1 MEHNMISFLLNN
13 KVTTIVQARAD
24 LTLLEYLREQ
34 QNLTGTKEGCASG
47 DCGACTV
54 VLAAVVS
61 GDTTVSN
68 RSKGILE
75 YKTINS
81 CVTFLSAL
89 HGKQLI
95 TVEHLSDGKDLHPVQ
110 QSMVEHHGSQCGF
123 CTPGFIMSMFAL
135 YQQPK
140 EPDREAVIQALSGN
154 LCRCTGYR
162 PIIDATLSV
171 CQNKQT
177 DKFRD
182 TQAQTVKC
190 LNEIADVNSVTD
202 VSGIT
207 SINDSV
213 ISTENLL
220 VPTSRQALAAA
231 KARYPQANVFAGST
245 DLALQVTQQLKS
257 FDKLIA
263 LGAVPELN
271 QLVEQQ
277 QGLLIGAALP
287 FGKIETSLLKHFPQL
302 SELLWRFAATPI
314 RNQAS
319 LGGNVA
325 GGSPIGDMPPALLA
339 LNAVI
344 HLDDGQQRRKIAAT
358 EFFLDYRKTA
368 LKSSEWIEAIFIP
381 FIHHSHLV
389 RAYKVSKRYEDD
401 ISAVCAVFN
410 LQIIDDKVQHID
422 SGFGGVAAIP
432 ATVIELNTQLQGR
445 AWSSSETF
453 EIGRDI
459 LKHAFIPLD
468 DVRAS
473 KTYRIAMLTN
483 LWKRFW
489 LETNQSTQKIE
500 TRVLHIP
507 CSNDRPTDRLTEDS
521 TKNSTKNSTGSSPG
535 EQRHA

>member
-1 MEHNMISFLLNN
+1 MERIMISFLLNN
-13 KVTTIVQARAD
+13 EITNIDHTRAD

-54 VLAAVVS
+54 VIAEVVS
-61 GDTTVSN
+61 NAVIANNSLELNDSPELKTS
-68 RSKGILE
+68 LE
-75 YKTINS
+75 YRAINS

-95 TVEHLSDGKDLHPVQ
+95 TVEHLPEGKELHPVQ

-135 YQQPK
+135 YQQTQQ
-140 EPDREAVIQALSGN
+140 PDREMVIQALSGN

-162 PIIDATLSV
+162 PIIDATLSA
-171 CQNKQT
+171 CQNKPT
-177 DKFRD
+177 DKFK
-182 TQAQTVKC
+182 QAETQTVER
-190 LNEIADVNSVTD
+190 LNDINNQVIGTD
-202 VSGIT
+202 S
-207 SINDSV
+207 
-213 ISTENLL
+213 LL
-220 VPTSRQALAAA
+220 VPTSRQELAAA
-231 KARYPQANVFAGST
+231 KGKYPQANVFAGST

-257 FDKLIA
+257 FEKLIA
-263 LGAVPELN
+263 LGAMPDLN
-271 QLVEQQ
+271 QLVEQK

-287 FGKIETSLLKHFPQL
+287 FGKLESSLLKHFPQL

-325 GGSPIGDMPPALLA
+325 NASPIGDMPPALLA

-344 HLDDGQQRRKIAAT
+344 HLDNGQQRRTIPAS

-368 LKSSEWIEAIFIP
+368 LNVSEWIEAIYIP
-381 FIHHSHLV
+381 FTQPSNII
-389 RAYKVSKRYEDD
+389 RAYKISKRYEDD

-410 LQIIDDKVQHID
+410 AQIIAGKIHRFD

-432 ATVIELNTQLQGR
+432 ATVSALNEQLQGKT
-445 AWSSSETF
+445 WSSKDTF
-453 EIGRDI
+453 EIGSEI
-459 LKHAFIPLD
+459 LKHAFSPLD

-473 KTYRIAMLTN
+473 KTYRVNMLVN

-489 LETNQSTQKIE
+489 LETNQSAQKIE
-500 TRVLHIP
+500 TRVIHIP
-507 CSNDRPTDRLTEDS
+507 ALSDGATEVVH
-521 TKNSTKNSTGSSPG
+521 
-535 EQRHA
+535 HA

>member
-1 MEHNMISFLLNN
+1 MERNMISFLLNN
-13 KVTTIVQARAD
+13 EITTIDQARAD

-34 QNLTGTKEGCASG
+34 QKLTGTKEGCASG

-54 VLAAVVS
+54 VLAEVVS
-61 GDTTVSN
+61 NNDPLVN
-68 RSKGILE
+68 NLKYLA
-75 YKTINS
+75 INS

-95 TVEHLSDGKDLHPVQ
+95 TVEHLPDGKELHPVQ

-135 YQQPK
+135 YQQA
-140 EPDREAVIQALSGN
+140 EQPDRETVIQALSGN

-162 PIIDATLSV
+162 PIIDATLSA
-171 CQNKQT
+171 CQNQPT
-177 DKFRD
+177 DKFK
-182 TQAQTVKC
+182 QSEIQTVKR
-190 LNEIADVNSVTD
+190 LIDIKKQ
-202 VSGIT
+202 G
-207 SINDSV
+207 
-213 ISTENLL
+213 ISTDNLL
-220 VPTSRQALAAA
+220 IPTSRQALAAA
-231 KARYPQANVFAGST
+231 IAKYPKASVFAGST
-245 DLALQVTQQLKS
+245 DLALQVTQQLKT

-271 QLVEQQ
+271 QLDEQP

-287 FGKIETSLLKHFPQL
+287 FGKIEASLLKHFPQL

-325 GGSPIGDMPPALLA
+325 NASPIGDMPPALLA
-339 LNAVI
+339 LNAMI
-344 HLDDGQQRRKIAAT
+344 HLDNGQQKRTIAAS

-368 LKSSEWIEAIFIP
+368 LQASEWIEAIFIP
-381 FIHHSHLV
+381 YIEPTNLV
-389 RAYKVSKRYEDD
+389 RAYKISKRYEDD

-410 LQIIDDKVQHID
+410 AQIIAGKVQSIT

-432 ATVIELNTQLQGR
+432 ETVSELHNQLKGKT
-445 AWSSSETF
+445 WSSSEIF
-453 EIGRDI
+453 EIGNEI
-459 LKHAFIPLD
+459 LKQAFSPLD

-473 KTYRIAMLTN
+473 KSYRITMLSN

-489 LETNQSTQKIE
+489 LETNQSAQKIE
-500 TRVLHIP
+500 TRVVHIP
-507 CSNDRPTDRLTEDS
+507 SADEDS
-521 TKNSTKNSTGSSPG
+521 H
-535 EQRHA
+535 HA

>member
-1 MEHNMISFLLNN
+1 MISFLLNN
-13 KVTTIVQARAD
+13 KKTSIAQARAD

-54 VLAAVVS
+54 VLAEV
-61 GDTTVSN
+61 DDNN
-68 RSKGILE
+68 RAIHNQFANDPEYDPTNQLQSKLE
-75 YKTINS
+75 YRTINS

-95 TVEHLSDGKDLHPVQ
+95 TVEHLPDGKDLHPVQ
-110 QSMVEHHGSQCGF
+110 QSMIDHHGSQCGF

-135 YQQPK
+135 YHQA
-140 EPDREAVIQALSGN
+140 ELPDREAVIQALSGN

-171 CQNKQT
+171 CQNKRS
-177 DKFRD
+177 DKFKK
-182 TQAQTVKC
+182 TEIEIVKR
-190 LNEIADVNSVTD
+190 LND
-202 VSGIT
+202 
-207 SINDSV
+207 INDSV
-213 ISTENLL
+213 ISTNNLL
-220 VPTSRQALAAA
+220 IPTSRQALAAA
-231 KARYPQANVFAGST
+231 KAQYPDANVFAGST

-263 LGAVPELN
+263 LSAMPDLN
-271 QLVEQQ
+271 QLVEQDH
-277 QGLLIGAALP
+277 GLLIGAALP
-287 FGKIETSLLKHFPQL
+287 FGKIEASLLTHFPQL

-325 GGSPIGDMPPALLA
+325 NGSPIGDMPPALLA

-344 HLDDGQQRRKIAAT
+344 HLDDGKQRRKVVAS

-368 LKSSEWIEAIFIP
+368 LKTSEWIEAIFIP
-381 FIHHSHLV
+381 FIHRGNLV

-410 LQIIDDKVQHID
+410 LHVIDGKIHHID

-432 ATVIELNTQLQGR
+432 ATVLELNTELQGKT
-445 AWSSSETF
+445 WSSSEAF
-453 EIGRDI
+453 DVGKEI
-459 LKHAFIPLD
+459 LKQAFTPLD

-473 KTYRIAMLTN
+473 KTYRIAMLIN
-483 LWKRFW
+483 LWRRFW
-489 LETNQSTQKIE
+489 LETNQSTQQIE
-500 TRVLHIP
+500 TRVVHIP
-507 CSNDRPTDRLTEDS
+507 SLNDE
-521 TKNSTKNSTGSSPG
+521 STGKH
-535 EQRHA
+535 RHA

>member
-1 MEHNMISFLLNN
+1 MISFLLNN
-13 KVTTIVQARAD
+13 DITNIDQARAD

-54 VLAAVVS
+54 VLAEVIEHN
-61 GDTTVSN
+61 GTTQN
-68 RSKGILE
+68 NLE
-75 YKTINS
+75 YRAINS

-95 TVEHLSDGKDLHPVQ
+95 TVEHLPDGQNLHPVQ
-110 QSMVEHHGSQCGF
+110 NSMVEHHGSQCGF

-135 YQQPK
+135 YQQAQQ
-140 EPDREAVIQALSGN
+140 PDREAVIQALSGN

-171 CQNKQT
+171 CQNKQA
-177 DKFRD
+177 DKFK
-182 TQAQTVKC
+182 QIEIQTVNR
-190 LNEIADVNSVTD
+190 LNA
-202 VSGIT
+202 
-207 SINDSV
+207 INKQL
-213 ISTENLL
+213 ISTDNLL
-220 VPTSRQALAAA
+220 VPTSRQELAAA
-231 KARYPQANVFAGST
+231 KAKYPQANVFAGST

-263 LGAVPELN
+263 LGAVPDLN
-271 QLVEQQ
+271 MIVEQEE
-277 QGLLIGAALP
+277 GLLIGAALP
-287 FGKIETSLLKHFPQL
+287 FGKIESSLLKYFPQL

-325 GGSPIGDMPPALLA
+325 NGSPIGDMPPALLA

-344 HLDDGQQRRKIAAT
+344 HVDNGIHKRQIAAG

-368 LKSSEWIEAIFIP
+368 LKTSEWIESIFIP
-381 FIHHSHLV
+381 FTYPTNLV

-410 LQIIDDKVQHID
+410 LQVIDGKIHSID

-432 ATVIELNTQLQGR
+432 ATVLELNTQLKGKT
-445 AWSSSETF
+445 WSSNKTL
-453 EIGRDI
+453 EIGKEI
-459 LKHAFIPLD
+459 LEQAFTPLD

-473 KTYRIAMLTN
+473 KTYRVSMLTN
-483 LWKRFW
+483 LWRRFW
-489 LETNQSTQKIE
+489 LETNQSTQKIA
-500 TRVLHIP
+500 TRVVHVP
-507 CSNDRPTDRLTEDS
+507 SSNEAS
-521 TKNSTKNSTGSSPG
+521 
-535 EQRHA
+535 RHA